1 MRFELKREN
10 IGKGTLICV
19 NADHLLMHQERDL
32 EKLTKDI
39 WLEKKTNRN
48 LQLALKRID
57 ARSKIVAVS
66 GFRSLQEQ
74 TDLYQTSLKENGELY
89 TKRFVA
95 LPNASEH
102 QSGLAIDLALNSDN
116 IDFICPS
123 FPYYG
128 ICQAFRDI
136 AMRFGFI
143 ERYTE
148 EKKLITK
155 IAKEE
160 WHFRYVGIPHA
171 EIMKERQLCLEEYIE
186 WIKQFTYPKW
196 YCCKGY
202 KLSYIPYQNENF
214 WIDLKRN
221 QSISGNNIDGFIL
234 TEQVYAE

>member
-143 ERYTE
+143 ERYME

-214 WIDLKRN
+214 
-221 QSISGNNIDGFIL
+221 
-234 TEQVYAE
+234 